1 MKKEMKEKANKTG
14 ENKDNVIVPQHIT
27 EILETNYMPYA
38 MSVIVSRA
46 IPAIDGLKPSH
57 RKLLYTMYKMN
68 LLKGERTKSANV
80 VGQTMKLNPH
90 GDQAIY
96 ETLVR
101 LTRGNEAL
109 LHPFIDS
116 KGNFGKQYSRDMSYA
131 ASRYTEVKLTAICA
145 EMFRDIDKECV
156 PFTDNYDGTIQEP
169 VMLPSAFPNILVNS
183 SQGIAVGITSNLASF
198 NLREVCQCVN
208 AYLENRETDISEYLK
223 APDFSTG
230 GYLIYDK
237 NELNSIYETG
247 RGKVKL
253 RSKYN
258 LDKKGT
264 HIEITEI
271 PYTTSA
277 EAIIEAIISLVK
289 DSRIKDITDVRDE
302 TDINGL
308 KITIDVKKGTDVD
321 KLMLK
326 LFAKTPLED
335 TFSCNNNVLIE
346 GKAMLLGVRD
356 IIDNWI
362 IFRVECIKKQLR
374 YELMRNREKL
384 HLLLAL
390 DRVLLDID
398 EAIRIIRHTEKESE
412 VVPNLAE
419 AFKIDEVQAE
429 FIAEIKLRHLNKE
442 YILKRLDEINDLNK
456 TIKDAEETLKSREKI
471 EKIISMQLKEIA
483 DKYGQD
489 RKTEIIYEDTA
500 GELPVE
506 PVYEDYPVKVYF
518 TRDNYL
524 KKIQPVYIKP
534 DTENKYKSEDVLLQ
548 EIDTHNGA
556 EAVMFSNLGNVYKL
570 KMYQINECKPM
581 DFGEYLPNILEM
593 EKDERIIYIVITDAF
608 EGNMVY
614 LFENGKA
621 ARVPFKTFLTKQ
633 NRKKMLNA
641 YNRESKLL
649 YIEHIPSDADPEYAA
664 ITSDHRALIFR
675 ATNITIKEKRDTQGI
690 TVIKLKPGSK
700 VTEMLPLEK
709 ARLKDRD
716 VYRPANVPA
725 MGKNL
730 TDRDVH
736 RKQVTLFD

>member
-1 MKKEMKEKANKTG
+1 MKKDMKEKANKQS
-14 ENKDNVIVPQHIT
+14 ENKENAVVPQQIT
-27 EILETNYMPYA
+27 EILETNFMPYA

-101 LTRGNEAL
+101 MTRGNEAL

-131 ASRYTEVKLTAICA
+131 ASRYTEVKLAAISA
-145 EMFRDIDKECV
+145 EMFRDIDKDCV
-156 PFTDNYDGTIQEP
+156 PFTENYDGTIMEP
-169 VMLPSAFPNILVNS
+169 VMLPSAFPNILVNP
-183 SQGIAVGITSNLASF
+183 SQGIAVGITSNLAPF
-198 NLREVCQCVN
+198 NLREVCQCVC
-208 AYLENRETDISEYLK
+208 AYLENREIDISEYLK

-237 NELNSIYETG
+237 NELQSIFDTG
-247 RGKVKL
+247 RGSVRL
-253 RSKYN
+253 RSKYS

-277 EAIIEAIISLVK
+277 EAIIEAIIALVK
-289 DSRIKDITDVRDE
+289 DSRIKDISDVRDE
-302 TDINGL
+302 TDISGL
-308 KITIDVKKGTDVD
+308 KITIDVKKGTDID

-326 LFAKTPLED
+326 LFSKTPLEKS
-335 TFSCNNNVLIE
+335 FSSNNNILIE

-374 YELMRNREKL
+374 YELDRNREKL

-398 EAIRIIRHTEKESE
+398 EAIKIIRHTEKETD
-412 VVPNLAE
+412 VVPNLVE
-419 AFKIDEVQAE
+419 AFRIDETQAE

-456 TIKDAEETLKSREKI
+456 TIKDAEETLKSRAKI
-471 EKIISMQLKEIA
+471 EKIISSQLKDIA

-506 PVYEDYPVKVYF
+506 PVFEDYPVKVYF

-524 KKIQPVYIKP
+524 KKIQPGNKKP
-534 DTENKYKSEDVLLQ
+534 DKENKYKSEDVLLE

-556 EAVMFSNLGNVYKL
+556 EAVMFSNTGNVYKL
-570 KMYQINECKPM
+570 KMYQINDCRPM

-593 EKDERIIYIVITDAF
+593 EKDERIIYIVITDDF
-608 EGNMVY
+608 KGNMIY

-641 YNRESKLL
+641 YNRESRLL
-649 YIEHIPSDADPEYAA
+649 HIEHIPQDADLEYVAV
-664 ITSDHRALIFR
+664 TSDHRALIFR
-675 ATNITIKEKRDTQGI
+675 TTNITIKEKRDTQGI
-690 TVIKLKPGSK
+690 TVIKLKQGSK

-716 VYRPANVPA
+716 TYRSVNIPA